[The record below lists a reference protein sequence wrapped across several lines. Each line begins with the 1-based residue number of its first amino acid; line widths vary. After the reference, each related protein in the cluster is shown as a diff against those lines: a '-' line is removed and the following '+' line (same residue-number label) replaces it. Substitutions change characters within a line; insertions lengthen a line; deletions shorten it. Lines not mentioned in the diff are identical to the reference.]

1 MNRQPLWQYEQ
12 ISAEIMR
19 EINTGKLKIGQKLP
33 SEKELCDLFDVSR
46 ITVRKALA
54 DLEERNYIE
63 KHQGQGSFVKDRF
76 DPRQDIAIIDTPGLH
91 LQQQGHYVYI
101 ELHEFSILAD
111 GEEPAVREMMNLDVS
126 DYLYKIVQIY
136 ICDRKPVI
144 ERTTFIS
151 FEEFPL
157 IKAKDIEGKELIPFL
172 FRRYEL
178 SPALL
183 RHSLKNQ
190 VDVMPTRLKAFLPAV
205 PKSSIIKATTTY
217 MNQNNVVTY
226 MSTAVTPAN
235 SKVFFVKDKEENK
248 MSNPHILL
256 TRIDNRLVHGQVG
269 VTWTKTLGANLIL
282 VANDNTVNDP
292 LQQKLMKSTADSSGV
307 QIRFFT
313 LQKTIDIIH
322 KAADRQKIF
331 IVVKTPEDALKLV
344 KGGVPIKEV
353 NVGNMHFAP
362 GKEEVTKKVYVDEKD
377 KEALMSMVN
386 QGVDVYIQDVPGDHK
401 TQVDF

>member
-1 MNRQPLWQYEQ
+1 
-12 ISAEIMR
+12 
-19 EINTGKLKIGQKLP
+19 
-33 SEKELCDLFDVSR
+33 
-46 ITVRKALA
+46 
-54 DLEERNYIE
+54 
-63 KHQGQGSFVKDRF
+63 
-76 DPRQDIAIIDTPGLH
+76 
-91 LQQQGHYVYI
+91 
-101 ELHEFSILAD
+101 
-111 GEEPAVREMMNLDVS
+111 
-126 DYLYKIVQIY
+126 
-136 ICDRKPVI
+136 
-144 ERTTFIS
+144 
-151 FEEFPL
+151 
-157 IKAKDIEGKELIPFL
+157 
-172 FRRYEL
+172 
-178 SPALL
+178 
-183 RHSLKNQ
+183 
-190 VDVMPTRLKAFLPAV
+190 
-205 PKSSIIKATTTY
+205 
-217 MNQNNVVTY
+217 

>member
-1 MNRQPLWQYEQ
+1 MSRQPLWQYEQ

-19 EINTGKLKIGQKLP
+19 EINTGELQIGQKLP

-76 DPRQDIAIIDTPGLH
+76 DPNQDIAIVDTPGMH
-91 LQQQGHYVYI
+91 LQEQGHYVYI

-111 GEEPAVREMMNLDVS
+111 GEEPAVREMMDLDVS

-136 ICDRKPVI
+136 ICDRKPII
-144 ERTTFIS
+144 ERTTYIS
-151 FEEFPL
+151 FDAFPM
-157 IKAKDIEGKELIPFL
+157 IKAKDIEGIELIPFL
-172 FRRYEL
+172 FRRYGL

-183 RHSLKNQ
+183 RHSLTNQ
-190 VDVMPTRLKAFLPAV
+190 VDLVPSRLKAFLPPT
-205 PKSSIIKATTTY
+205 PKSSIVKATTTY
-217 MNQNNVVTY
+217 MDQNNLVTY
-226 MSTAVTPAN
+226 ISTAVTPAN
-235 SKVFFVKDKEENK
+235 SKLFFVKDKEEKK
-248 MSNPHILL
+248 MGEPHILL

-282 VANDNTVNDP
+282 VANDQTVNDP

-313 LQKTIDIIH
+313 IQKTIDIIH

-331 IVVKTPEDALKLV
+331 IVVKTPEDAEKLV
-344 KGGVPIKEV
+344 EGGVPIKEV

-362 GKEEVTKKVYVDEKD
+362 GKEEITKKVYVNEED
-377 KEALMSMVN
+377 KRALMNMVN
-386 QGVDVYIQDVPGDHK
+386 KGVNVYIQDVPGDHK
-401 TQVDF
+401 TEVNF